1 VRPHVANDSATPQP
15 YNRSRAVGVAG
26 LVIAVLG
33 VVVGATGVSAQQ
45 EVGSRVVELRLEVM
59 GLPAFLT
66 SGVRPRPAPT
76 LRLGLA
82 AIPLPVS
89 VRFRLPDIVMRGPLP
104 NPTDWMLGRGGV
116 RLRRSLDASL
126 HDLFSPIATAPSRE
140 RLARAARRAIEPDDE
155 DLPFVTDLS
164 GLDIE
169 IVGRPELAGDWTRFQ
184 PCEAG
189 LQAKCEPDLI
199 PQLNPDMEFK
209 VRVKGNV
216 SDRIRLDVDFDQAR
230 EFSAANRINIFYEG
244 KEDEVL
250 QRLDLGDVT
259 FQLPASRFL
268 TEGIPAGNFGFQAEG
283 QLGPLNFRGV
293 WAQQRGDL
301 SSREFRLTGPPGK
314 ERFVQADTLVLDDA
328 DYVRGQFFFLIDP
341 SEIRDFPH
349 LDVLNLEPSA
359 APPSVAPGIEPIQLY
374 RFEADATQ
382 RQQVQGLI
390 QADAVAGSG
399 QDVVEESGWFRY
411 LVPGRDYTIH
421 SSGLWIVLSRPL
433 RSEEM
438 LAVTYINGAGVEVGD
453 YNPERIYNAGQRPR
467 LKLLKASN
475 ANHQPGRPTWD
486 QEMHQVY
493 RVSGASD
500 VDPAT
505 LELTISLGELSAGRT
520 FARGRA
526 GEDITW
532 LRLFGLDEESPID
545 ELDLGGIYRPA
556 QELFFDQPAVEGTF
570 IVFPTLRPFAVA
582 PPVPSLGLTGN
593 DTKEILGG
601 DANPRI
607 YDAGDPFDR
616 ENGGLFRLTI
626 PYERRSQDVI
636 SSFSLGA
643 FAIRDGSERIF
654 LSDRLLLRD
663 VDYRIDYD
671 VGQVTLIRP
680 EVLFASALDPVIRA
694 TWEQKS
700 LFQVAPTTVFGF
712 NGYVG
717 AGRWGGFNLLA
728 LHQGEQTLVRRPQ
741 LGVEPAAITLGGM
754 SMDFE
759 FPAGGLDRLVESIP
773 GLRLGGASR
782 VAVEGEVALS
792 LPNPNTR
799 RDVFVDDFDAANE
812 RSLSL
817 FAFDW
822 IRGSAPAFR
831 DGAEDVLPIGLDE
844 NDFAGLVWQHTW
856 VQEGVVGDS
865 LGVFEG
871 FLPKADID
879 RQINVT
885 GSQAREKGLRMNFT
899 PKPGAGGASW
909 RSITTSLSQTG
920 LDITRSDFI
929 EFYAAGGK
937 SLTLVVDLGAVAE
950 DAMFTDS
957 QGRVRGSKS
966 TGVPWGLGILDHEAD
981 PRRAEIWS
989 DILDQ
994 VGVWDE
1000 SCLAQRGAVYRLG
1013 DPRANCTRGNGRQ
1026 DSEDLD
1032 GDGNLD
1038 TLERHLR
1045 FVVRLDGRSP
1055 FLVRTEVET
1064 GTQFQL
1070 YRIPIR
1076 GADALQIPRLLSE
1089 ADFRAV
1095 KHLRLTVVGEVKD
1108 EVTLT
1113 RMRIIGSRWVKR
1125 IEEGVLSGIVG
1136 DVPGMAGRV
1145 EVGPVSRVTEGAA
1158 YQAPPGVLEELDD
1171 PTSVIGGQGIE
1182 FNEKGLKIVYEA
1194 VDTGE
1199 RAEVF
1204 NRFPQRPQDFLTY
1217 RQMRLWAVA
1226 RKGDWSSTEPLFF
1239 FVKVGEDADNFY
1251 LYRTPL
1257 NLVTDPNGVTRQDW
1271 LPEILIDFD
1280 EWIDLR
1286 RRAEEELIFNPPD
1299 ASGKPFTIWSADSTY
1314 AVVLKDRARAPN
1326 LAAVREV
1333 SVGVWNERGMPTSG
1347 EIWVNEMRLS
1357 DAIRDAGVAAH
1368 FAMDLD
1374 ASDVLT
1380 TRVSVSSRG
1389 AFFRQLADGPSFQ
1402 TDRSL
1407 SVNSTLRADRF
1418 APASWGV
1425 EIPINVS
1432 HSQTGQTPSFLAKS
1446 DVRADK
1452 ISALRKPSSRRT
1464 RVDIQFRKSTP
1475 TSNPIVGL
1483 ILDGLEARAG
1493 YFTAE
1498 TRTITSVSRSNG
1510 FDARVDYGRSLGRKD
1525 VGVMPGFMKRVARWI
1540 LPGSL
1545 GDRVAEARLR
1555 WTPERIRVG
1564 ADYARMDQDALRFD
1578 RIVELDE
1585 DSLAVATRSPRE
1597 AFESAM
1603 EVTLHPLENLT
1614 ASADLVSTRDLLPPS
1629 EAVSER
1635 RIQELLAAERTH
1647 YGGLDLGWETNRLI
1661 RTNVDFRPR
1670 FANWLSGRFGH
1681 RSFYTSD
1688 RNAAFV
1694 RREVTSGDTLFVLE
1708 RDVSGQRTLTSQ
1720 AVFSPARVF
1729 VGPVDET
1736 PVLLRPLRRMA
1747 AAIQPI
1753 SVEWTGGLTSRFDRE
1768 SVLPGTGYQFGLG
1781 SRDDFLLIDGDSAT
1795 SITDQTTWTARS
1807 GVRFPGGLQV
1817 GTAYRRSV
1825 SKTLDTRSDR
1835 NRVQRTWP
1843 DLTASLTALT
1853 MPVGFPLLR
1862 QVTLSAGFRRTTDET
1877 SFGGEKLQRRF
1888 GERTSVPITL
1898 RMTWGG
1904 AVRTAYQGRFT
1915 TGRGEDPTGLTELE
1929 TQSHSLTLAAAFL
1942 PPAVV
1947 ARHLDRPLTTSLE
1960 VRYSADR
1967 NCRLSAGQDEC
1978 VAFLD
1983 EIFRELNFGLDTA
1996 VDRMGLRFQISYTDR
2011 QSFVGLA
2018 SGTTQF
2024 YFGLFGN
2031 FTIAGTPTAS
2041 R

>member
-1 VRPHVANDSATPQP
+1 MS
-15 YNRSRAVGVAG
+15 G
-26 LVIAVLG
+26 LSQRQMPVLK
-33 VVVGATGVSAQQ
+33 
-45 EVGSRVVELRLEVM
+45 
-59 GLPAFLT
+59 
-66 SGVRPRPAPT
+66 
-76 LRLGLA
+76 LGLEP
-82 AIPLPVS
+82 IPLPIPI
-89 VRFRLPDIVMRGPLP
+89 RFRLPDVVTRGPVPRASAWL
-104 NPTDWMLGRGGV
+104 LGAGAI
-116 RLRRSLDASL
+116 RLRRSLARSFS
-126 HDLFSPIATAPSRE
+126 DLARPTSPAPSMD
-140 RLARAARRAIEPDDE
+140 RLARAARQGLEPGVE
-155 DLPFVTDLS
+155 ELPFVSDLS
-164 GLDIE
+164 GLDVE
-169 IVGRPELAGDWTRFQ
+169 IVGRPELAGDWTRFR

-189 LQAKCEPDLI
+189 VQVTCEPDLI
-199 PQLNPDMEFK
+199 PQLNPAMEFK
-209 VRVKGNV
+209 VRLQGKV

-283 QLGPLNFRGV
+283 QLGPLDFRGV

-314 ERFVQADTLVLDDA
+314 ESFVQADTLVLDDA
-328 DYVRGQFFFLIDP
+328 DYVRGQFFFVVDP

-349 LDVLNLEPSA
+349 VDVLNIEASDVPL
-359 APPSVAPGIEPIQLY
+359 SVAPGVEPIQLY
-374 RFEADATQ
+374 RFESDPTQ

-390 QADAVAGSG
+390 QADANAEIG
-399 QDVVEESGWFRY
+399 QDLVEESGWFRY
-411 LVPGRDYTIH
+411 LIPGRDYTIH
-421 SSGLWIVLSRPL
+421 SSGLWVVLRRPL
-433 RSEEM
+433 RPEEM
-438 LAVTYINGAGVEVGD
+438 LAVTYVTGVGKEVGD
-453 YNPERIYNAGQRPR
+453 YNPERIYNSGQRPR

-493 RVSGASD
+493 RVSAAAD

-505 LELTISLGELSAGRT
+505 LGLTISLGELSAGRT
-520 FARGRA
+520 FARGL
-526 GEDITW
+526 GGQDITW

-545 ELDLGGIYRPA
+545 ELDLAGIYRPA

-582 PPVPSLGLTGN
+582 PPVPSLNLRAEETR
-593 DTKEILGG
+593 EILGA
-601 DANPRI
+601 DANARI
-607 YDAGDPFDR
+607 YDSEDPFDR
-616 ENGGLFRLTI
+616 KNGGLFRLTI

-654 LSDRLLLRD
+654 LSDRLLQRD

-680 EVLFASALDPVIRA
+680 EVLFASALNPLIRA

-712 NGYVG
+712 NGYIG
-717 AGRWGGFNLLA
+717 AGQAGGFNLLA

-759 FPAGGLDRLVESIP
+759 FPAVGLDRFAESIP
-773 GLRLGGASR
+773 GLRLGGPSR
-782 VAVEGEVALS
+782 VAVEGELALS

-817 FAFDW
+817 FSFDW
-822 IRGSAPAFR
+822 NRGSAPAFR
-831 DGAEDVLPIGLDE
+831 DGAEDILPFGMDE
-844 NDFAGLVWQHTW
+844 NDLGGLVWQHSW
-856 VQEGVVGDS
+856 VQEGIAGDS

-885 GSQAREKGLRMNFT
+885 GSQARENGLRMNFMPRT
-899 PKPGAGGASW
+899 GVGGPSW
-909 RSITTSLSQTG
+909 RSITTTLSQTG
-920 LDITRSDFI
+920 LDITKSDFI
-929 EFYAAGGK
+929 EFYAAGGED
-937 SLTLVVDLGAVAE
+937 LTLVLDLGAVSE
-950 DAMFTDS
+950 DALFTDS
-957 QGRVRGSKS
+957 QGRVRGSKGS
-966 TGVPWGLGILDHEAD
+966 GVPWGLGILDHEAD
-981 PRRAEIWS
+981 PRRGEIWS
-989 DILDQ
+989 DVLDQ
-994 VGVWDE
+994 IGVWE
-1000 SCLAQRGAVYRLG
+1000 EACQAQRGAIYRLG
-1013 DPRANCTRGNGRQ
+1013 DARANCTRGNGRQ

-1038 TLERHLR
+1038 LLERHIR
-1045 FVVRLDGRSP
+1045 YVVRLDGRSP
-1055 FLVRTEVET
+1055 FLVRTRVET

-1076 GADALQIPRLLSE
+1076 GSDGFQIPRMFTE

-1095 KHLRLTVVGEVKD
+1095 KQLRMTVVGDRED
-1108 EVTLT
+1108 ELTLT

-1125 IEEGVLSGIVG
+1125 ADDGILTGIVG
-1136 DVPGMAGRV
+1136 EIPGLAGRV
-1145 EVGPVSRVTEGAA
+1145 EVGPASRVTEGAA

-1171 PTSVIGGQGIE
+1171 PTSAIGGQGIE
-1182 FNEKGLKIVYEA
+1182 FNEKGLKIQYDALE
-1194 VDTGE
+1194 TGD

-1226 RKGDWSSTEPLFF
+1226 REGDWSPTEPVFF

-1257 NLVTDPNGVTRQDW
+1257 NLATNPEGVTRQDW
-1271 LPEILIDFD
+1271 LPEILIDFN
-1280 EWIDLR
+1280 EWIELR
-1286 RRAEEELIFNPPD
+1286 RRAEESLIFAPRDPFGPPL
-1299 ASGKPFTIWSADSTY
+1299 TIWSADSTY
-1314 AVVLKDRARAPN
+1314 AVVLKNRARAPN

-1347 EIWVNEMRLS
+1347 EVWVNEMRLS
-1357 DAIRDAGVAAH
+1357 SAIRDAGVAGH
-1368 FAMDLD
+1368 FGMDVD
-1374 ASDVLT
+1374 VSDVLT
-1380 TRVSVSSRG
+1380 TRVALSSRG
-1389 AFFRQLADGPSFQ
+1389 AFFRQLEDAPSFQ

-1407 SVNSTLRADRF
+1407 TISSTLRADRF

-1432 HSQTGQTPSFLAKS
+1432 HSQTGQTPSFLAQS
-1446 DVRADK
+1446 DVRADRLSRLREP
-1452 ISALRKPSSRRT
+1452 SARRT
-1464 RVDIQFRKSTP
+1464 RVDVQFRKSTP

-1483 ILDGLEARAG
+1483 ILDGLEGRAG

-1498 TRTITSVSRSNG
+1498 NRTITSLSRSNG
-1510 FDARVDYGRSLGRKD
+1510 FDARIDYGRELGRHD
-1525 VGVMPGFMKRVARWI
+1525 VGLMPGFMKRVARWI

-1555 WTPERIRVG
+1555 WSPERIRVG
-1564 ADYARMDQDALRFD
+1564 ADYARLDQEAFRFD
-1578 RIVELDE
+1578 QIVQLDE
-1585 DSLAVATRSPRE
+1585 DSLAIGTRSPRE
-1597 AFESAM
+1597 AFESAF
-1603 EVTLHPLENLT
+1603 EIALQPFENLR
-1614 ASADLVSTRDLLPPS
+1614 ASGDLVSSRDLLLPN
-1629 EAVSER
+1629 EAVSDPR
-1635 RIQELLAAERTH
+1635 VQRLLEAERTR
-1647 YGGLDLGWETNRLI
+1647 YAGLDMGWETNRLL
-1661 RTNVDFRPR
+1661 RTNLDFRPR

-1681 RSFYTSD
+1681 RTFFTSD

-1694 RREVTSGDTLFVLE
+1694 RQEVTSGDTLLVLE
-1708 RDVSGQRTLTSQ
+1708 RDVSGQRTLTGQ
-1720 AVFSPARVF
+1720 ATLTPARVF
-1729 VGPVDET
+1729 AGPVET
-1736 PVLLRPLRRMA
+1736 TPGVLRPLRRLV
-1747 AAIQPI
+1747 AAIQPV
-1753 SVEWTGGLTSRFDRE
+1753 SLEWTGGLTSRFARE
-1768 SVLPGTGYQFGLG
+1768 PVSPSAGYQLGLA
-1781 SRDDFLLIDGDSAT
+1781 SRDDFLFIDGDSAT
-1795 SITDQTTWTARS
+1795 SLTDRTTWTART
-1807 GVRFPGGLQV
+1807 GMRFPGGLQV
-1817 GTAYRRSV
+1817 GTAYRRSETR
-1825 SKTLDTRSDR
+1825 TLDTRSDR

-1853 MPVGFPLLR
+1853 LPNGFPLLR
-1862 QVTLSAGFRRTTDET
+1862 QVTLSAGLRRTTDET
-1877 SFGGEKLQRRF
+1877 SFGGEELQRRF
-1888 GERTSVPITL
+1888 GERTSVPVSL
-1898 RMTWGG
+1898 SMTWNG
-1904 AVRTAYQGRFT
+1904 AIRTAYRGRFT
-1915 TGRGEDPTGLTELE
+1915 QGRGQDPTGLTELD
-1929 TQSHSLTLAAAFL
+1929 TQSHIFTLAAAFL
-1942 PPAVV
+1942 PPTMIAQ
-1947 ARHLDRPLTTSLE
+1947 HLDRPITTSLE
-1960 VRYSADR
+1960 IRYSSDR
-1967 NCRLSAGQDEC
+1967 NCRLSVGQDEC

-1983 EIFRELNFGLDTA
+1983 EILRELNLGLDTA

-2018 SGTTQF
+2018 SGNTQF

-2031 FTIAGTPTAS
+2031 FTIAGTPQGI